1 MHNITSSS
9 STLGA
14 AAAAGVTITAVP
26 KSPHSELASTDNA
39 SVLHASSPTAIV
51 SQPFAVATPA
61 TVLWPAAGEKPTN
74 PACPEIRLPEFYN
87 SKMLP
92 MEIL

>member
-1 MHNITSSS
+1 MQNITPLL

-14 AAAAGVTITAVP
+14 AAAAGVTITAMP
-26 KSPHSELASTDNA
+26 KSPHSELASTDSA

-61 TVLWPAAGEKPTN
+61 PVFRPAAGEKSLN
-74 PACPEIRLPEFYN
+74 P
-87 SKMLP
+87 
-92 MEIL
+92 